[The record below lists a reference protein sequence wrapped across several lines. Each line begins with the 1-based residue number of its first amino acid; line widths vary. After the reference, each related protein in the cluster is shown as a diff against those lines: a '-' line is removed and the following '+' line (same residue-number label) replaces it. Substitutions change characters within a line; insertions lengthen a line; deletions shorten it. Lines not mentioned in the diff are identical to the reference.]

1 MISLLKSIVTEQIE
15 TTVES
20 QFIKLYKNVLPSDL
34 CFDIINTYEKLW
46 REQEEQIKKMSLCYN
61 EEGEKLCSACN
72 CQRLDIMQ
80 HHEFKESFNQV
91 IRRFE
96 YVISQYKKDTI
107 IDDCQWP
114 ERYRY
119 ENFGLKR
126 YLCDGEQQHDTHIDA
141 SDVDS
146 AKRFVALVC
155 YLNDD
160 FDGGETFFPQYNYQ
174 TTVSTGSILM
184 FPVSWSYLHRGK
196 PPIGGNSKYILN
208 SFLQYEQRQIMNR
221 IGDKT
226 MGLDI
231 SDI

>member
-1 MISLLKSIVTEQIE
+1 MCIR
-15 TTVES
+15 
-20 QFIKLYKNVLPSDL
+20 D
-34 CFDIINTYEKLW
+34 
-46 REQEEQIKKMSLCYN
+46 
-61 EEGEKLCSACN
+61 
-72 CQRLDIMQ
+72 RLDIMQ
-80 HHEFKESFNQV
+80 HREFKESFNQV

-160 FDGGETFFPQYNYQ
+160 FDGGETIFPQYDYQ
-174 TTVSTGSILM
+174 SEVTTGSVPV
-184 FPVSWSYLHRGK
+184 FPVAWNYLHRGK
-196 PPIGGNSKYILN
+196 PITNGYAKYMLG
-208 SFLQYEQRQIMNR
+208 SFLQYEQRQEMNR

-226 MGLDI
+226 MGLDNTNI
-231 SDI
+231 

>member
-1 MISLLKSIVTEQIE
+1 MEQIK
-15 TTVES
+15 TIMGS
-20 QFIKLYKNVLPSDL
+20 QFIKLYKNILPPEL
-34 CFDIINTYEKLW
+34 CSHMINTYERLW
-46 REQEEQIKKMSLCYN
+46 REQEEQIKKLSLCHDEY
-61 EEGEKLCSACN
+61 GEKLCGACN

-80 HHEFKESFNQV
+80 HREFKESFNQV

-160 FDGGETFFPQYNYQ
+160 FDGGETFFPQYNYE
-174 TTVSTGSILM
+174 TTVSTGSVLV

-196 PPIGGNSKYILN
+196 PPTGGYSKYILN
-208 SFLQYEQRQIMNR
+208 SFLQYEQRQEMNR

-226 MGLDI
+226 MGLDNTNI
-231 SDI
+231 

>member
-1 MISLLKSIVTEQIE
+1 MILLLKSIVMEQIK
-15 TTVES
+15 TIMGS
-20 QFIKLYKNVLPSDL
+20 QFIKLYKNILPPEL
-34 CFDIINTYEKLW
+34 CSHMINTYERLW
-46 REQEEQIKKMSLCYN
+46 REQEEQIKKLSLCHDVN
-61 EEGEKLCSACN
+61 GEKICGACN

-91 IRRFE
+91 IRRFQFI
-96 YVISQYKKDTI
+96 ISQYKKDTI